1 VDKQVL
7 GFAEKP
13 CLTVR
18 NPWNLEPGNKRP
30 ARCVYSMTAANSDE
44 MRSELAQLGG
54 GAHAL
59 AIQILG
65 NADDAKDAVHD
76 AFETVLGRPGAYDA
90 RKGPLKPWFLRVVR
104 NRCIDMLRRRRA
116 PSTVAVEQ
124 LESPVRTPEE
134 AFEASEVS
142 SRVERALATLPGDRR
157 EIIVLRDYLD
167 LSYAEIAKVLDIAPG
182 TVMSRLHRARL
193 ALKEALENDVT

>member
-1 VDKQVL
+1 
-7 GFAEKP
+7 
-13 CLTVR
+13 
-18 NPWNLEPGNKRP
+18 
-30 ARCVYSMTAANSDE
+30 
-44 MRSELAQLGG
+44 MRSELAQIGG

-65 NADDAKDAVHD
+65 NADDAQDAVHD
-76 AFETVLGRPGAYDA
+76 AIAAALGNPGAYDA

-116 PSTVAVEQ
+116 ESSMLVEELQ
-124 LESPVRTPEE
+124 SSARTPEE
-134 AFEASEVS
+134 ALEASQTR
-142 SRVERALATLPGDRR
+142 SRVGRALASLPADRR

-167 LSYAEIAKVLDIAPG
+167 LSYAEIANVLDIAPG

-193 ALKEALENDVT
+193 ALKEALETDVI